1 MIFIKE
7 ELFKNISYFCF
18 LSKSPKMLNN
28 KMLTSLKRLLIR
40 SFLLVI
46 ISTIYLHSFSQANG
60 KIISKKNNLMVVKV
74 WGTHQERG
82 FAQGYLLGD
91 KITDVFRNYVQPQ
104 LSKAYPIAHNLVKTE
119 KQFYYDY
126 KYMIEAKAVIL
137 GMNKANTNTLNLDY
151 IDILLANSMLDLSN
165 IMSGQNHTH
174 CSSLMSWGDATK
186 DTDLEGKSIISRH
199 LDWKL
204 SPSLL
209 RNQIMIIHIPSEVDE
224 QPWAGIGFAGM
235 ISVLSGFN
243 VNMGVFQHMM
253 EDEKSHAS
261 FEKQYEPIWFSL
273 RKSIEMKDNNMD
285 GKNNLL
291 DVYCSLNIWR
301 QGFGGNY
308 IISALGRSTEKE
320 DSLIAMVA
328 ELSSSKPYLVYRS
341 NAFEDSIPGD
351 NLYTANYQIA
361 RNNAMNFSKRYK
373 GIISH
378 IGDGTAISLE
388 KNRSLMR
395 DYSHLSINY
404 QFMTYCPEKDLFRIS
419 IRNKKA
425 AYKNKPMDFKIST
438 LLKNE

>member
-104 LSKAYPIAHNLVKTE
+104 LSKAYPITRNLVKTE

-137 GMNKANTNTLNLDY
+137 GMNKANTNALNLDY

-204 SPSLL
+204 YPSLL

-224 QPWAGIGFAGM
+224 QP
-235 ISVLSGFN
+235 
-243 VNMGVFQHMM
+243 
-253 EDEKSHAS
+253 
-261 FEKQYEPIWFSL
+261 
-273 RKSIEMKDNNMD
+273 
-285 GKNNLL
+285 
-291 DVYCSLNIWR
+291 
-301 QGFGGNY
+301 
-308 IISALGRSTEKE
+308 
-320 DSLIAMVA
+320 
-328 ELSSSKPYLVYRS
+328 
-341 NAFEDSIPGD
+341 
-351 NLYTANYQIA
+351 
-361 RNNAMNFSKRYK
+361 
-373 GIISH
+373 
-378 IGDGTAISLE
+378 
-388 KNRSLMR
+388 
-395 DYSHLSINY
+395 
-404 QFMTYCPEKDLFRIS
+404 
-419 IRNKKA
+419 
-425 AYKNKPMDFKIST
+425 
-438 LLKNE
+438 